1 MHPGAPQVDA
11 ARVEER
17 PGGGARVQA
26 PSRPTPY
33 RVDMDFKKLTAKAK
47 QAIDERGGTERLK
60 ADAQRLKDIA
70 TAPGTL
76 DEKRKQATEVLK
88 APPSKAD
95 SSAKADPDAPPES

>member
-1 MHPGAPQVDA
+1 
-11 ARVEER
+11 
-17 PGGGARVQA
+17 
-26 PSRPTPY
+26 
-33 RVDMDFKKLTAKAK
+33 MDFKKLTAKAK

-76 DEKRKQATEVLK
+76 DQKRRQATEVLK

-95 SSAKADPDAPPES
+95 PEAPPDAGSDPDAPPS